1 MNIYSSTLGWFFYWM
16 DNMASQISVCLPAS
30 AGRQCLSAGVG
41 LRWGYVGSVHDL
53 QATGKAATVAGRAVG
68 GEAVGG

>member
-1 MNIYSSTLGWFFYWM
+1 
-16 DNMASQISVCLPAS
+16 MASQISVCLPAS

-41 LRWGYVGSVHDL
+41 LHWGYVGSVHDL

-68 GEAVGG
+68 SEAVGG